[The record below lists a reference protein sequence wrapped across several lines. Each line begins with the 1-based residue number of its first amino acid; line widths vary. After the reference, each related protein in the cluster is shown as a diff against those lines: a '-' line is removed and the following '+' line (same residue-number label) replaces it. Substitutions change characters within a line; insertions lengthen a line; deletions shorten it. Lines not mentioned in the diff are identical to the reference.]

1 MKNNFGKR
9 NPEVNSKDI
18 KIELKILPHMR
29 DIFEEST
36 RIKVIVKGRRSG
48 ATMNSI
54 LYLIECCLKEKGKR
68 YLWCDT
74 HLSMIFSYYDK
85 FFYPILKQ
93 LPPDLYV
100 FWRKRV
106 VLEINE
112 NIIFFKSAEN
122 VASIEG
128 DSFHKIFVNEAGF
141 LLKSKE
147 LYNNSLL
154 PMITDTQGQI
164 IINGTPRGGKGTF
177 YEELYYEA
185 CKLNNNQMKGYKVY
199 PHQNPYIPKHELKL
213 MYERMK
219 KNPNDLK
226 QEFLGEFVSHAG
238 YQFYYNFNRD
248 RHVSDIAVYDSKQP
262 IYVSFDFNI
271 DQQATLIFQINDK
284 DEWYCIDE
292 IINKGGD
299 IQESCDII
307 KNRYNVHLIR
317 YVYGDVS
324 GGHRTGLMK
333 NVTYWTLIQHHLGLN
348 EVQIKLPT
356 VNPRILDSRENINWF
371 LKTKRFIIN
380 PKCSRLIN
388 DLEMVQSDQNGFILK
403 NNPDLTHFS
412 DALRYIVYYR
422 TSDELYVGLNNKKK
436 LPGMINI

>member
-1 MKNNFGKR
+1 M
-9 NPEVNSKDI
+9 V
-18 KIELKILPHMR
+18 
-29 DIFEEST
+29 T
-36 RIKVIVKGRRSG
+36 
-48 ATMNSI
+48 
-54 LYLIECCLKEKGKR
+54 
-68 YLWCDT
+68 
-74 HLSMIFSYYDK
+74 
-85 FFYPILKQ
+85 
-93 LPPDLYV
+93 
-100 FWRKRV
+100 
-106 VLEINE
+106 NE

-141 LLKSKE
+141 LLKTKE

-164 IINGTPRGGKGTF
+164 IINGTPRGGKGTL

-238 YQFYYNFNRD
+238 YQFYYNFNRE
-248 RHVSDIAVYDSKQP
+248 RHVSDIAIYDPKLP
-262 IYVSFDFNI
+262 IYISFDFNI

-307 KNRYNVHLIR
+307 KNRHNVHLIR

-422 TSDELYVGLNNKKK
+422 TSDELYVSLNNKKK